1 MLRGSKGER
10 RQDDSQVS
18 PGTTKKSWA
27 SAAGIGA
34 LQQNRARSGSHP
46 QIRHLAMES
55 HEGPVTKATMEEI
68 RREAGS
74 SHSNLRINSL
84 NISAAEAAPQP
95 LPPSINSPEKASR
108 AESGPPDSAFVTRPD
123 TSQGSTTPSS
133 ALTDDSTRAVF
144 PLRTTSNVLAPSLP
158 PKIDTLSPLVQRHAL
173 PLAKPAGPERAGYAS
188 PFTDDSDVSAPLGTA
203 ISAGTSD
210 QIGFDLPAPP
220 ARQQP
225 TAPAAEANKRVI
237 SERIKSLANRFSSSS
252 LKEQAEP
259 PSTPYAMQRRP
270 SNTPSV
276 SERVS
281 LFDQQELLSNDPRL
295 SGLFGKFGMA
305 SGRPGMHSRSSSVAG
320 SISRSSDARSSID
333 GFRGPIGPS
342 SDVGALRTPGM
353 PCSPSLASKSTSL
366 GDTDSDERPA
376 SRVDGV
382 SVPASTF
389 GPRTVVSPS
398 NKSSNNPLPAQ
409 PTVDNK
415 PSAVPTPSSYNN
427 DSRDS
432 VAADR
437 QLTIAAGVQLNFL
450 RPLSMSGTHTTNGG
464 SAAGGGYR
472 GVRSDGPGKRRGSI
486 HSTFGTNE
494 DGLYIITDPIDT
506 TASHQPT
513 PSPRTQGGS
522 DLHASRVSSAAT
534 SPTGIQTSR
543 ATPVRRAGAV
553 VTVSASHA
561 GSLDEIQR
569 SISAASHSAEVRP
582 AVRTRSQSQ
591 VSAPR
596 TPVLVGAHTEFRK
609 PSTRKGRSPPPPGDT
624 VNGTPHQQPTSST
637 LFGNLS
643 RHIAFDP
650 DAPTDSILARAV
662 GSDPLLSDSG
672 IEESGAD
679 YVVPGA
685 THTAAMSAL
694 VEAVINTADAGKVL
708 PLTEY
713 EQCVREV
720 PALKMRLQ
728 SARTRHSLEI
738 RMRDTAKNLV
748 DLNKGSA
755 IGVGMFKGKHPS
767 QAHVDDYNTASA
779 NVQQAEADVAEL
791 SAKLRVMEAAL
802 RDHQVAVLLSAVKTV
817 VAEATHGRDSAHSS
831 TSLLQKR
838 VTELEQSV
846 AASQAALVSERASL
860 IASHAKVKLDL
871 EEQIRSLQNK
881 THDTNARRVSREA
894 EVEDPESPLAR
905 HSAGLTAERL
915 AGELIVL
922 KEQNQASERRSN
934 MLETRL
940 DEALLKAQ
948 GARQELDEF
957 RRQAAEMTEVSRAK
971 LEASRAESD
980 ACRQC
985 VRAFSSGLG
994 DMISPLR
1001 LLNDVHNGAEKLRS
1015 LHVDPTGSTSTPPIT
1030 PTLKAAF
1037 ALPLDTVTVETLE
1050 SIVAGSRDASDFGA
1064 WDAERVASAMLL
1076 LGSTIV
1082 GCSRLYP
1089 EAMRVCDAYSQLQ
1102 HDLGTEQRLREAQ
1115 GLAITQQR
1123 EKLSRATYL
1132 AESADQRVKEAVDT
1146 LAVKHAKEQD
1156 LWAEERQR
1164 LFDNIERLTQ
1174 DVKERQAVIAARSI
1188 GHVSDIGSTSISSSA
1203 AIPTSQVPRTVIGS
1217 IEPMLVAGQTADA
1230 ETEAIRQQLSSKA
1243 AECDQ
1248 LRQDLDSAILLRRRT
1263 SEMDITISQLQRT
1276 EAALREQLAELTP
1289 LKEAHHRLLRDV
1301 ELAKGKTVTHI
1312 AEYPS
1317 KEMPLGD
1324 NVRKLGDVSTFL
1336 ASAATTAVEG
1346 ASGEAPTTLAEAFV
1360 GAERGLVRCRSMPSL
1375 RHDHLCAF
1383 TPTGRYR
1390 VSTPDAP
1397 ARVADAQTTTSSD
1410 MYSTSDSADVGQM
1423 LQAYSEKLM
1432 HKEDA
1437 LRSRE
1442 DELEAVCSAVT
1453 AVESALYRLLPS
1465 TPAASQAGFSSVP
1478 RSPANS
1484 SPQTGP
1490 SAWHSS
1496 ASMSRSSL
1504 RNRSASF
1511 FQGLRTNYL
1520 GIGDGAEPSSPLAL
1534 TIQTDTQS
1542 RPGISFSQ
1550 IGHAQGGTPPAP
1562 PASGTT
1568 FVAATAHVSTS
1579 VRASGADAA
1588 LLAAQG
1594 LAPLVQMVAA
1604 ETKRLKVLV
1613 VDLEEQSR
1621 DTRVEL
1627 LQAQGKL
1634 ADLQSYYAQRSKQE
1648 DAVQQDITHVLGQIS
1663 RLRTKVVQ
1671 LEDEKAARESEAS
1684 ELRKRCREMEDTTAE
1699 KVLRLI
1705 VDRVGAGD
1713 FARQNMAV
1721 PASTEAEA
1729 AADRT
1734 IDEPKSAATLPA
1746 KFAALGSV
1754 SVSHPEAGEIRAEF
1768 NELLHQII
1776 ARRDEDIERIQA
1788 LADVWRAD
1796 ARKASQANERKTW
1809 NMATRG
1815 IQTM

>member
-1 MLRGSKGER
+1 RGSKGER

-18 PGTTKKSWA
+18 PTNTKKSWA

-84 NISAAEAAPQP
+84 NISAAEGAPQP
-95 LPPSINSPEKASR
+95 LHTSQVMQSAGSAINSPEKVAR
-108 AESGPPDSAFVTRPD
+108 GESGPPDSAFVTRPD
-123 TSQGSTTPSS
+123 TSQGDGSTIPSS

-158 PKIDTLSPLVQRHAL
+158 PKIDTLGPLVQRHAL
-173 PLAKPAGPERAGYAS
+173 PMAKSAGPGYAS

-203 ISAGTSD
+203 ISTGTGTGD
-210 QIGFDLPAPP
+210 QVGFDLPAPP

-225 TAPAAEANKRVI
+225 TAPAAAEANKRVI

-252 LKEQAEP
+252 LKEQAESP
-259 PSTPYAMQRRP
+259 ATPYAMQRRP

-333 GFRGPIGPS
+333 GFRGAVGPS
-342 SDVGALRTPGM
+342 SDVGALRTPAM
-353 PCSPSLASKSTSL
+353 PRSPSLVSKSTSL
-366 GDTDSDERPA
+366 GDTDSDGRTA
-376 SRVDGV
+376 SQADGV
-382 SVPASTF
+382 SVPAATF
-389 GPRTVVSPS
+389 GPRTVVSPG
-398 NKSSNNPLPAQ
+398 NRSSNSPLPAQ
-409 PTVDNK
+409 PTADK
-415 PSAVPTPSSYNN
+415 PSTAPTTSGFNN

-432 VAADR
+432 VAAER
-437 QLTIAAGVQLNFL
+437 QSTIAAGVQLNFL

-464 SAAGGGYR
+464 SAAASGYR

-522 DLHASRVSSAAT
+522 DFHGTRVSSAAT

-543 ATPVRRAGAV
+543 AAPVRRAGAV

-569 SISAASHSAEVRP
+569 STSPASHSAEIRP

-609 PSTRKGRSPPPPGDT
+609 PSTRKGRSPPPEDAA
-624 VNGTPHQQPTSST
+624 NGTSHQYPTSST

-650 DAPTDSILARAV
+650 DAPIDSILARAV
-662 GSDPLLSDSG
+662 GSDPLPSDSG

-679 YVVPGA
+679 YVAPGA
-685 THTAAMSAL
+685 AHTAAMSTL

-748 DLNKGSA
+748 DLSKGTA

-767 QAHVDDYNTASA
+767 QAHVDDYNAASA
-779 NVQQAEADVAEL
+779 NAQQAEADVAEL

-817 VAEATHGRDSAHSS
+817 VAEATRGRDSADGS
-831 TSLLQKR
+831 TLLLQNR

-860 IASHAKVKLDL
+860 TASHAKVKLSL

-881 THDTNARRVSREA
+881 SHDTNARRISREA
-894 EVEDPESPLAR
+894 EVDDPESPLAR

-922 KEQNQASERRSN
+922 KEQNQASERRAN
-934 MLETRL
+934 MLEARL

-948 GARQELDEF
+948 GDRQELDEL
-957 RRQAAEMTEVSRAK
+957 RQQTAEMTEVSRAK

-980 ACRQC
+980 ACKRS
-985 VRAFSSGLG
+985 VRAFSSGLS

-1001 LLNDVHNGAEKLRS
+1001 LLNGVNSGAEKLRG
-1015 LHVDPTGSTSTPPIT
+1015 LHVDTTASTSTPPIT
-1030 PTLKAAF
+1030 PTTKATF
-1037 ALPLDTVTVETLE
+1037 TLPLDTITVETLE
-1050 SIVAGSRDASDFGA
+1050 SMVAASRDANDFGA
-1064 WDAERVASAMLL
+1064 WDAERVSSAMAL

-1123 EKLSRATYL
+1123 ERLSRATYL
-1132 AESADQRVKEAVDT
+1132 AESADQRLKDAVDT
-1146 LAVKHAKEQD
+1146 LAAKHAKEQD
-1156 LWAEERQR
+1156 LWTEERQR

-1174 DVKERQAVIAARSI
+1174 DVRERQAVIAAHSI
-1188 GHVSDIGSTSISSSA
+1188 AHVGDNGSTLISTSSA
-1203 AIPTSQVPRTVIGS
+1203 AAAHSIGS
-1217 IEPMLVAGQTADA
+1217 IEPMLVAGQSTDA
-1230 ETEAIRQQLSSKA
+1230 ETEAIRQQLSSKT

-1301 ELAKGKTVTHI
+1301 EVAKGKAVAHP
-1312 AEYPS
+1312 AEHPS
-1317 KEMPLGD
+1317 KEMLLGD
-1324 NVRKLGDVSTFL
+1324 HTRKPGDVGTFL

-1346 ASGEAPTTLAEAFV
+1346 AGGEAPTTLAEAYV
-1360 GAERGLVRCRSMPSL
+1360 GTERGLVRCRSMPSL
-1375 RHDHLCAF
+1375 RHGHLAHH
-1383 TPTGRYR
+1383 RI
-1390 VSTPDAP
+1390 SAPDSP
-1397 ARVADAQTTTSSD
+1397 PRVADAQTTTSSD
-1410 MYSTSDSADVGQM
+1410 MHSTNDSADVSQM

-1432 HKEDA
+1432 YKEDA

-1442 DELEAVCSAVT
+1442 DELEAVCAAVAT
-1453 AVESALYRLLPS
+1453 VESALYKLLPS

-1478 RSPANS
+1478 WSPASS

-1490 SAWHSS
+1490 AAWHAS

-1542 RPGISFSQ
+1542 RPAINSSQ
-1550 IGHAQGGTPPAP
+1550 VGHAQGETPPP
-1562 PASGTT
+1562 HSVSGAS
-1568 FVAATAHVSTS
+1568 FVAATGYLSTS
-1579 VRASGADAA
+1579 ARASGADAA
-1588 LLAAQG
+1588 LLAAKG

-1604 ETKRLKVLV
+1604 ETKRLKALV

-1634 ADLQSYYAQRSKQE
+1634 ADLQNYCAQRSKQE
-1648 DAVQQDITHVLGQIS
+1648 DAIQQDITHVLGQIS

-1671 LEDEKAARESEAS
+1671 LEDEKAACESEAG
-1684 ELRKRCREMEDTTAE
+1684 ELRKRCREMEDTNAE

-1713 FARQNMAV
+1713 FARQNMTV

-1729 AADRT
+1729 ATGR
-1734 IDEPKSAATLPA
+1734 INDEPKSAAALPA

-1788 LADVWRAD
+1788 LADAWRAD